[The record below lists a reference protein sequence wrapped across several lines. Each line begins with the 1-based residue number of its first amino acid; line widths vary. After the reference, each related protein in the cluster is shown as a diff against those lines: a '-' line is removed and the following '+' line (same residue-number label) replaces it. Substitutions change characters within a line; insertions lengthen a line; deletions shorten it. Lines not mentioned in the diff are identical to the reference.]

1 MKKKVLL
8 SFLFIFISGS
18 LLFAQNQFTGH
29 WTGKVMDQY
38 EIANDFVAKG
48 DSLTGKTIHYDG
60 SSSDITNGKIMGDSI
75 SYDINFNGETI
86 HVQGHL
92 KGDTLAAF
100 FNYQGNDMSV
110 DLKKVPAEA
119 AKP

>member
-8 SFLFIFISGS
+8 FLLFIFISGS
-18 LLFAQNQFTGH
+18 LLFAQDQFTGH

-38 EIANDFVAKG
+38 EISTDFVAKG
-48 DSLTGKTIHYDG
+48 DTLTGKSLHFDG

-75 SYDINFNGETI
+75 SYDISFGGETL

-92 KGDTLAAF
+92 KGDTIAAF
-100 FNYQGNDMSV
+100 FNYQGNDLSV
-110 DLKKVPAEA
+110 DLKKVPVEA